1 MQNIIVTG
9 ISLDD
14 FLLVLEKAIEK
25 KINEKLESFKPEEP
39 TKYLDR
45 KEVAKLL
52 KVSLVTISAWTKEGM
67 LTSYRIGKLVR
78 FRSDEV
84 EAALI
89 KRRFR
94 WRDN

>member
-14 FLLVLEKAIEK
+14 FLVVLEQSIGK
-25 KINEKLESFKPEEP
+25 KINEKLESFKPDDSV
-39 TKYLDR
+39 KYLNR
-45 KEVAKLL
+45 KEVANLL
-52 KVSLVTISAWTKEGM
+52 KVSLVTISAWTKEGR

-78 FRSDEV
+78 YRSDEV
-84 EAALI
+84 ETALI

-94 WRDN
+94 WSDT